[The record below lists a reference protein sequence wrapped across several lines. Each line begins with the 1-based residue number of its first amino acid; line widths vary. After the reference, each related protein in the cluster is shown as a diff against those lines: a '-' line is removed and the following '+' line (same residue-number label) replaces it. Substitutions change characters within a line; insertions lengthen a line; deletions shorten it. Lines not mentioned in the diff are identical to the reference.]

1 MATSTITVSP
11 LVVRALAIYTN
22 NGDAA
27 AMRTALEELIE
38 KWGKNYVKDFL
49 AQRKAAVA
57 DAIDTDEDKLA
68 AAESAV
74 GL

>member
-22 NGDAA
+22 GGDAA
-27 AMRTALEELIE
+27 AMKAALETLIE
-38 KWGKNYVKDFL
+38 KWGINYLQGYL
-49 AQRKAAVA
+49 AQRKAALEA
-57 DAIDTDEDKLA
+57 AIDVDEDKLA

>member
-11 LVVRALAIYTN
+11 LVVKALNVYTN
-22 NGDAA
+22 DGDAA
-27 AMRTALEELIE
+27 AMKAALEVLIE
-38 KWGKNYVKDFL
+38 KWAINYLQGYL
-49 AQRKAAVA
+49 AQRKAALEA
-57 DAIDTDEDKLA
+57 AIDVDEDKLA